1 MATEPEIATGI
12 AANRTR
18 ANHRPLRPPPAS
30 CHFRVV
36 VAGARGGVLEVKV
49 IELIPFTAD
58 RLNPHWSSSRRQHS
72 VRPGPGAAG
81 KGVRPLRALKAEQL
95 RAEKKAH
102 DATDEAHAFAV
113 VWTLRKSSPTNAR
126 PGKASPHSRAT
137 GVDEAPH
144 QPLAAVE
151 TVERQA
157 SHMRSASPLR
167 RAISIPMRQNEV
179 LHDSPL

>member
-1 MATEPEIATGI
+1 LATEPEIATGI

-81 KGVRPLRALKAEQL
+81 KGVRPLRALEAEQL

-102 DATDEAHAFAV
+102 DATDEGQTIAPLV
-113 VWTLRKSSPTNAR
+113 RNRKFESTSL
-126 PGKASPHSRAT
+126 
-137 GVDEAPH
+137 H
-144 QPLAAVE
+144 Q
-151 TVERQA
+151 
-157 SHMRSASPLR
+157 
-167 RAISIPMRQNEV
+167 
-179 LHDSPL
+179 

>member
-1 MATEPEIATGI
+1 MGI

-58 RLNPHWSSSRRQHS
+58 RLNPHWSSSRRQHL

-81 KGVRPLRALKAEQL
+81 KGVRPLRALNAEQL

-102 DATDEAHAFAV
+102 VATDEGQTIAPLV
-113 VWTLRKSSPTNAR
+113 RNRKFESTSLQGR
-126 PGKASPHSRAT
+126 G
-137 GVDEAPH
+137 
-144 QPLAAVE
+144 
-151 TVERQA
+151 
-157 SHMRSASPLR
+157 
-167 RAISIPMRQNEV
+167 
-179 LHDSPL
+179 